1 MKKYKQKSMW
11 PCNKSALSNEA
22 SVEAHFINRVIDKT
36 EWPDEDVRLKESIS
50 ERNIQL
56 GTKSIPYKPD
66 YILKNQ
72 EGNPCLVIDAKSPDV
87 DIHDFIGQCASY
99 CLLLNQE
106 CETVSHFI
114 LSNGF
119 NTEVYNWK
127 GGSPIMILRFED
139 FSDQTTQYK
148 EFMNFMQFCRLGKT
162 VEENPSD
169 YMTLK
174 PTAKE
179 DAQKLFRRCHKKIWS
194 AEKCGVNYA
203 FMQFV
208 KLMFLKMDSDKKV
221 HEKYNIKKGSSFVR
235 AKKEDVEFSLYWIE
249 KNTSSYML
257 NPVNDL
263 LFKKL
268 MENQNEEIEKGNKKA
283 LFDKDEQI
291 GLKAGTI
298 KSVVAILE
306 RCDLYGIDEDLN
318 GRLFETFLNATMR
331 GNDLGQYFT
340 PRSIVKLGVKLAN
353 IEINKHHV
361 DKVFDGSCGTGG
373 FLIDA
378 FCSMKETIMG
388 NGSYS
393 DSDRRELLEQLNS
406 SIFGIDAA
414 KDPKLARIAR
424 INMDLHG
431 GGCSQIYI
439 GDTLN
444 KTMIV
449 DKTDSK
455 EFQDEMK
462 EMSTVFK
469 NNTFDVVITNPP
481 FSMEYNPTDEDQ
493 YKILKQYTLAKIGE
507 KNGEPICRTLRAG
520 VMFIERYYD
529 LLKPGGKL
537 ISVIDNTV
545 LNSEQYDYVRDYIRE
560 RFIVKA
566 VISLHGDAFQQ
577 SNARVKTSMIY
588 LEKKKDIAD
597 VQPDV
602 FMEFSVA
609 LGVDDKPITTNP
621 EVVAVARNEAKTEI
635 NKILSE
641 FRQFLN
647 GEQGPW
653 RVPSSAIS
661 NQLDVK
667 HCIPLKG
674 RYVKKW
680 ISDGNEVKRL
690 DELFTEVTKRI
701 TPKVDAAADPEH
713 EDFNILTIKYDGS
726 CSIEENRTS
735 TSINGS
741 GYIVEEGDIVF
752 SNYNAYYGAI
762 GYVSDEFAGSFA
774 SNSYTVLK
782 PNNFDDGIYAWAVLR
797 TAEIRADM
805 LDSAIGMGRSTIKW
819 EDIRSVQIPYLKDE
833 KERKKI
839 VNKVF
844 KAWANIKKAK
854 LDLEKVKA
862 DVGNVFGTESPESYF
877 RFNANKPP
885 K

>member
-1 MKKYKQKSMW
+1 MAKNRQKSTW
-11 PCNKSALSNEA
+11 PCNRAALSNEA
-22 SVEAHFINRVIDKT
+22 SVEAYFLNRIIEKLD
-36 EWPDEDVRLKESIS
+36 WPDEDMRLKESIS
-50 ERNIQL
+50 ERNVQL
-56 GTKSIPYKPD
+56 GTRSIPYKPD
-66 YILKNQ
+66 YILLDH
-72 EGNPCLVIDAKSPDV
+72 EGEPCLVIDAKSPDV
-87 DIHDFIGQCASY
+87 DIHDFIAQCASY

-106 CETVSHFI
+106 SDNVKFFI
-114 LSNGF
+114 LSNGYT
-119 NTEVYNWK
+119 TEVYNWK
-127 GGSPIMILRFED
+127 GGRPLLVLSFDD
-139 FSDQTTQYK
+139 FAEQTQLYK
-148 EFMNFMQFCRLGKT
+148 EFVGFMQECREGKAI
-162 VEENPSD
+162 EENASD

-194 AEKCGVNYA
+194 SEKCGVNYA

-208 KLMFLKMDSDKKV
+208 KLMFLKMDSDRKI
-221 HEKYNIKKGSSFVR
+221 HEKYNIEKGAGFVKAR
-235 AKKEDVEFSLYWIE
+235 KEDVEFSLYWIE
-249 KNTSSYML
+249 KNTSPYML

-263 LFKKL
+263 LFKNL
-268 MENQNEEIEKGNKKA
+268 MTNLNDEIEKGNKKA
-283 LFDKDEQI
+283 LFEKDEQI

-298 KSVVAILE
+298 KSVVSILE
-306 RCDLYGIDEDLN
+306 KCDLYGIDEDLN

-340 PRSIVKLGVKLAN
+340 PRSVVKLGVALAN
-353 IEINKHHV
+353 IEINKSHV

-378 FCSMKETIMG
+378 FCDMKAAIMN

-393 DSDRRELLEQLNS
+393 TSEKAELFEKLKS

-431 GGCSQIYI
+431 GGCSQIYL

-444 KTMIV
+444 KKMTV
-449 DKTDSK
+449 DKTDSE
-455 EFQDEMK
+455 EFQHEMK

-493 YKILKQYTLAKIGE
+493 YKVLKQYTLAKIGE

-520 VMFIERYYD
+520 VMFIERYCD

-588 LEKKKDIAD
+588 LVKKQDIKDK
-597 VQPDV
+597 QPDV

-621 EVVAVARNEAKTEI
+621 EVVSAARRAAQAEI
-635 NKILSE
+635 EKIKDE
-641 FRQFLN
+641 FKRFSM
-647 GEQGPW
+647 GENGPW
-653 RVPSSAIS
+653 RVPASAIT

-674 RYVKKW
+674 RFIPQW
-680 ISDGNEVKRL
+680 LAAGHNVKRL
-690 DELFTEVTKRI
+690 DELFTEVTNKI
-701 TPKVDAAADPEH
+701 TPKVVAAADPEH
-713 EDFNILTIKYDGS
+713 EDFYILTIKYDGS
-726 CSIEENRTS
+726 CSIEETRTGS
-735 TSINGS
+735 TVNGS

-762 GYVSDEFAGSFA
+762 GYVSEDFAGSFA

-782 PNNFDDGIYAWAVLR
+782 PNNFEDGIYAWAVLR

-819 EDIRSVQIPYLKDE
+819 EDIRSVKIPYLNDE
-833 KERKKI
+833 NARKKI

-844 KAWANIKKAK
+844 KAWASIKKAK
-854 LDLEKVKA
+854 LDLEKVKTE
-862 DVGNVFGTESPESYF
+862 VGDMFGTESPESYF